1 MKIDQKT
8 VEKMAHLARLEL
20 SEQEGVRMVEDLS
33 KILNWM
39 DQLKELDTTNVLP
52 LTHMS
57 EEVNVFRE
65 DIVKNELSREKGLRN
80 APSQDGEH
88 FQVPKVIE

>member
-1 MKIDQKT
+1 
-8 VEKMAHLARLEL
+8 MAHLSRLEL
-20 SEQEGVRMVEDLS
+20 SEQESTKMVGDLS

-39 DQLKELDTTNVLP
+39 DQLKELDTTDVQP

-65 DIVKNELSREKGLRN
+65 DLVKNELSREKALRN
-80 APSQDGEH
+80 APSQDGEY

>member
-8 VEKMAHLARLEL
+8 VKNIAHLARLEL
-20 SEQEGVRMVEDLS
+20 SEQEEVKMVEDLS

-39 DQLKELDTTNVLP
+39 DQLKELDTTNVEP

-65 DIVKNELSREKGLRN
+65 DVGKNELSREKGLKN
-80 APSQDGEH
+80 APSQNGEY

>member
-8 VEKMAHLARLEL
+8 VEKMAHLSRLDL
-20 SEQEGVRMVEDLS
+20 SEQESTKMVGDLS

-39 DQLKELDTTNVLP
+39 DQLKELDTTNVQP

-57 EEVNVFRE
+57 EAVNVFRE
-65 DIVKNELSREKGLRN
+65 DVVKNELSREKGLRN
-80 APSQDGEH
+80 APSQDGEY

>member
-1 MKIDQKT
+1 MKINQKT
-8 VEKMAHLARLEL
+8 VQNIAHLARLEL
-20 SEQEGVRMVEDLS
+20 SEQEEVKMVDDLS

-39 DQLKELDTTNVLP
+39 DQLKELDTTDVVP

-65 DIVKNELSREKGLRN
+65 DVGVNALSREKGLKN
-80 APSQDGEH
+80 APSQDGEY
-88 FQVPKVIE
+88 FRVPKVIE